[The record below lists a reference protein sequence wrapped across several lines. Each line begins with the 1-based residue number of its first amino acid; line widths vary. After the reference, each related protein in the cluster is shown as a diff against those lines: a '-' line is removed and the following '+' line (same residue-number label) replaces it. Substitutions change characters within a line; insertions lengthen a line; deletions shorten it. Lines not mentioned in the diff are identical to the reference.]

1 MAESEA
7 RINDE
12 DLSAGGKRSA
22 TLHDPSRQPS
32 VSRAIWFR
40 RWKADKHYRAPA
52 HFEKPSRLIKNEN
65 AFKSADEVKLNR
77 TETIAFRSE

>member
-12 DLSAGGKRSA
+12 DWSAGGKRSA

-32 VSRAIWFR
+32 VSRAI
-40 RWKADKHYRAPA
+40 
-52 HFEKPSRLIKNEN
+52 
-65 AFKSADEVKLNR
+65 
-77 TETIAFRSE
+77 

>member
-1 MAESEA
+1 MTKIGLPVANAVRPCMTLRANPALAERFGSG
-7 RINDE
+7 D
-12 DLSAGGKRSA
+12 G
-22 TLHDPSRQPS
+22 P
-32 VSRAIWFR
+32 
-40 RWKADKHYRAPA
+40 ADKHYRAPA